1 MVCPG
6 GYEKRPAAPARA
18 GESPASGHEREE
30 NGITMFAKLGRIIVR
45 HPWRVIG
52 LWLVAVAAIVAL
64 APKLSTT
71 SNEVSFLPSHYQSV
85 QASNLQKRAF
95 PDAAIPAALVV
106 VERHDGHPL
115 SASDV
120 SLLGRAQ
127 RLIASRH
134 LRAVATVDPAV
145 VSKNRM
151 VGVIGVQMPNAQ
163 GRLTTAQTHAIHAMR
178 HDVTSITKH
187 SDLRGGVTGSIAQA
201 VDQQKSGQTA
211 SKVVA
216 IATIGLIL
224 ALLLLIFRS
233 PVIALLP
240 VLVIGLVSQVAD
252 GLIASLSKGF
262 GLQIDSTVSTMLIV
276 VLFGVG
282 TDYVLFLMFRYR
294 ERLRAGTEAKQ
305 AMIEAVTRVG
315 PAIATAAGAVIIAFL
330 ALTLSSITLFRS
342 LGPALAVAVMTTLL
356 AGLTLIPAIVSL
368 LGTRT
373 FWPSRGWQRE
383 PDAAHFGAMG
393 SALARRPGRTA
404 AVSAGVLVAL
414 AVSAFS
420 FHPSFTLNSGKTSS
434 TQSAVYQQV
443 LLRGYA
449 AGAASPTD
457 VYLESASHTPIQS
470 AALASYGQRLAHVPG
485 VSTVAPP
492 RLAEHGTVAD
502 FRVVLTHPAQS
513 NAAMSTVR
521 GPLQHA
527 ADQAPTGTRPLIG
540 GITSVFVDLQAAMT
554 HDYSLVFPVAAVL
567 ILLIL
572 ALLLRSV
579 VAPWYLMGA
588 VGLGFASTLGAT
600 VLVYQDGSHE
610 GGLTFILPIVMYL
623 FVVALGTDYNILMVS
638 RLREEARE
646 GLDPRAAAAMAV
658 RHAAPTVASAG
669 LILAGTFA
677 SLMLAGG
684 TTLTQMGFAISFGIA
699 VAAFVMAMFLTPS
712 LTALIGVRAWW
723 PGHDGE
729 RVRKPLLADASEAAG
744 GRAVDGSNGNGA
756 HANGADG
763 STPDR
768 RQAQPAARRG
778 ASRTED

>member
-1 MVCPG
+1 V
-6 GYEKRPAAPARA
+6 
-18 GESPASGHEREE
+18 
-30 NGITMFAKLGRIIVR
+30 FAKLGQAVVR

-52 LWLVAVAAIVAL
+52 LWVVVAVAVVGL

-106 VERHDGHPL
+106 VERHDGRPL
-115 SASDV
+115 SPADV
-120 SLLGRAQ
+120 SLLDHVRTV
-127 RLIASRH
+127 IVSRH
-134 LRAVATVDPAV
+134 LRAVATIERAAL
-145 VSKNRM
+145 SKNHL
-151 VGVIGVQMPNAQ
+151 VGLIGVQMPNAEGQ
-163 GRLTTAQTHAIHAMR
+163 LSAVQVDAVHALRHEISSLTR
-178 HDVTSITKH
+178 G
-187 SDLRGGVTGSIAQA
+187 SDLEAGLTGSAAQY
-201 VDQQKSGQTA
+201 VDQQKAGQSA
-211 SKVVA
+211 AKIVA
-216 IATIGLIL
+216 FATIALIL

-240 VLVIGLVSQVAD
+240 VLVIGLVSQIAN
-252 GLIASLSKGF
+252 GLIASLSKEF
-262 GLQIDSTVSTMLIV
+262 GLQIDSTVTTMLIV

-294 ERLRAGTEAKQ
+294 ERLRAGVEPKT
-305 AMIEAVTRVG
+305 AMIQAVTRVG

-342 LGPALAVAVMTTLL
+342 LGPALAVAVATTLL

-373 FWPSRGWQRE
+373 FWPSRAWQRE
-383 PDAAHFGAMG
+383 PEAARFRAIGN
-393 SALARRPGRTA
+393 ALARHPGRA
-404 AVSAGVLVAL
+404 AALSAGVLVAL

-457 VYLESASHTPIQS
+457 VFLESTDHRAVSSP
-470 AALASYGQRLAHVPG
+470 ALTAYGKRLAHVRG
-485 VSTVAPP
+485 VATVAPP
-492 RLAEHGTVAD
+492 RIAEHGAVAD
-502 FRVVLTHPAQS
+502 FRIVLTHPAQS
-513 NAAMSTVR
+513 NAAMTTVR
-521 GPLQHA
+521 GPLQEA
-527 ADQAPTGTRPLIG
+527 ADRAPSGTRPLIG
-540 GITSVFVDLQAAMT
+540 GITSVYVDLQTAMG

-572 ALLLRSV
+572 GLLLRSA

-588 VGLGFASTLGAT
+588 VGLGFASTLGTT
-600 VLVYQDGSHE
+600 VLVFQDGARQ

-646 GLDPRAAAAMAV
+646 GLEPRAAAAMAV
-658 RHAAPTVASAG
+658 RHAAPTIASAG

-684 TTLTQMGFAISFGIA
+684 TTLVQMGFAISFGIA
-699 VAAFVMAMFLTPS
+699 IAAFVMAMFLTPS
-712 LTALIGVRAWW
+712 LTALVGHRAWW
-723 PGHDGE
+723 PGHGNE
-729 RVRKPLLADASEAAG
+729 VARAGHGGTQRLHAVPAGSEA
-744 GRAVDGSNGNGA
+744 GNGA
-756 HANGADG
+756 AGTKGA
-763 STPDR
+763 SARP
-768 RQAQPAARRG
+768 AQPAARRA
-778 ASRTED
+778 ASGPVSREG

>member
-1 MVCPG
+1 
-6 GYEKRPAAPARA
+6 
-18 GESPASGHEREE
+18 
-30 NGITMFAKLGRIIVR
+30 MFASLGRIVVR

-52 LWLVAVAAIVAL
+52 LWLVAAIAIVAL
-64 APKLSTT
+64 APKLATT
-71 SNEVSFLPSHYQSV
+71 ASEVSFLPSHYQSV
-85 QASNLQKRAF
+85 QASDLQKKAF
-95 PDAAIPAALVV
+95 PEAATPAALVV
-106 VERHDGHPL
+106 AQRRDGRPL
-115 SASDV
+115 TAGDV
-120 SLLGRAQ
+120 SLLDHAQ
-127 RLIASRH
+127 RVLAARH
-134 LRAVATVDPAV
+134 LPAVGLVDPAI
-145 VSKNRM
+145 VSSNHL

-163 GRLTTAQTHAIHAMR
+163 GQLTKTQTDTILTLR
-178 HDVTSITKH
+178 RDITSLTKGT
-187 SDLRGGVTGSIAQA
+187 DLRAGVTGSAAQF

-240 VLVIGLVSQVAD
+240 VLAIGVVSQIAD
-252 GLIASLSKGF
+252 GLIASMSE
-262 GLQIDSTVSTMLIV
+262 GLGLHIDSTVSTMLIV

-294 ERLRAGTEAKQ
+294 ERLRAGAEAKE
-305 AMIEAVTRVG
+305 AMVQAVTRVG

-342 LGPALAVAVMTTLL
+342 LGPALAVAVTTTLL

-373 FWPSRGWQRE
+373 FWPSKAWQRE
-383 PDAAHFGAMG
+383 PEAARFRALGN
-393 SALARRPGRTA
+393 ALARHPGRVAATSA
-404 AVSAGVLVAL
+404 AVLIAL

-420 FHPSFTLNSGKTSS
+420 FHPSFTLNSGKTAS
-434 TQSAVYQQV
+434 TQSAQYQQV

-449 AGAASPTD
+449 AGAAAPTD
-457 VYLESASHTPIQS
+457 VFLESTHHTPIPS
-470 AALASYGQRLAHVPG
+470 SSLAAFGERLTHVRG
-485 VSTVAPP
+485 VATVAAP
-492 RLAEHGTVAD
+492 RVAEHGSVAD
-502 FRVVLTHPAQS
+502 FRVVLTHRAQS

-521 GPLQHA
+521 GPLQRA
-527 ADQAPTGTRPLIG
+527 VDQAPPGTKPLIG
-540 GITSVFVDLQAAMT
+540 GITSVYVDLQAAMG
-554 HDYSLVFPVAAVL
+554 HDYALVFPVAAVL

-600 VLVYQDGSHE
+600 VLVFQNARHE
-610 GGLTFILPIVMYL
+610 SGLTFILPIVMYL

-638 RLREEARE
+638 RLREEAAE
-646 GLDPRAAAAMAV
+646 GQSPRDAASMAV
-658 RHAAPTVASAG
+658 RHTGPTIASAG

-684 TTLTQMGFAISFGIA
+684 TTLSQMGFAISFGIA

-712 LTALIGVRAWW
+712 LTALIGHLAWW
-723 PGHDGE
+723 PGHRDQPPARPPVELGTPGN
-729 RVRKPLLADASEAAG
+729 RFD
-744 GRAVDGSNGNGA
+744 GRA
-756 HANGADG
+756 
-763 STPDR
+763 
-768 RQAQPAARRG
+768 AQPVAPGLRNHASLERDPAAPPSASARRG
-778 ASRTED
+778 